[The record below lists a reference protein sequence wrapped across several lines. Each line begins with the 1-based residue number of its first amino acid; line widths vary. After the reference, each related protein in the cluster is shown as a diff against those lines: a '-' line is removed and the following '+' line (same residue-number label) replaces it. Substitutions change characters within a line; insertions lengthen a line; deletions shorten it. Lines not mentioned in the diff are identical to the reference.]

1 MEVQQPLS
9 TLNKQGLFAMYAY
22 SSTIFNQLLDF
33 VPKDKFCRFVGQHE
47 ADRYVKSLTTWNQ
60 FIALLY
66 AQATGKESLRE
77 IETGFSAHQNVWYHL
92 GVGSV
97 ARSTLSDA
105 NARRD
110 WRIFHDLFGEIL
122 TRCRDV
128 TPMRNKF
135 AFDNPLYALD
145 STTVSLCLSI
155 FDWAHYSRQKGALK
169 LHTLLDVRTAI
180 PEIIVV
186 SNGKTADIA
195 AGKCLDLSCLEK
207 RSILVFDRGYI
218 DYGWWHE
225 LAEAGLF
232 FVSRVKLSTAITVLG
247 QHAPPDCA
255 HGILKDARVFIG
267 EHCGYE
273 AYPEAVRM
281 VVYHDAERDETFTYL
296 TNNFELAAIDIAAI
310 YKQRWQI
317 ELFFKWI
324 KQHLKIKT
332 FLGTSKNAV
341 LTQIWVA
348 MIYYL
353 LLAYI
358 KFQTKY
364 SKSLLE
370 LTRLFRE
377 TLLIRR
383 HLVDVLSLTTR
394 TIARLTMRD
403 GPQMGLF

>member
-1 MEVQQPLS
+1 M
-9 TLNKQGLFAMYAY
+9 GIH

-33 VPKDKFCRFVGQHE
+33 VPRDKFNQFVGQHK

-60 FIALLY
+60 FVALLY

-77 IETGFSAHQNVWYHL
+77 IETGFSTHQNAWYHL
-92 GVGSV
+92 GVESV

-105 NARRD
+105 NSHRD
-110 WRIFHDLFGEIL
+110 WRIFRDLFGEVL
-122 TRCRDV
+122 VRCRDV
-128 TPMRNKF
+128 TPTRNKF

-145 STTVSLCLSI
+145 ATTVSLCLSV
-155 FDWAHYSRQKGALK
+155 FDWAKYRTTKGALK

-180 PEIIVV
+180 PEIVV
-186 SNGKTADIA
+186 ISNGKTADVTA
-195 AGKCLDLSCLEK
+195 AQRLNLSMLEK
-207 RSILVFDRGYI
+207 RSVLVFDRGYI
-218 DYGWWHE
+218 DYEWWHE
-225 LAEAGLF
+225 LNEKELF
-232 FVSRVKLSTAITVLG
+232 FVSRVRSNTAITYLG
-247 QHAPPDCA
+247 MHTTPDTTS
-255 HGILKDARVFIG
+255 GILKDARVLIG
-267 EHCGYE
+267 EHYGYE
-273 AYPEAVRM
+273 TYPEPLRM
-281 VVYHDAERDETFTYL
+281 VVYHDYERNETFTYL
-296 TNNFELAAIDIAAI
+296 TNSFELPALDIALI

-341 LTQIWVA
+341 LTQIWIA

-364 SKSLLE
+364 GKSLLE

-383 HLVDVLSLTTR
+383 HLVDVLSLTSR
-394 TIARLTMRD
+394 TVARLTMRD
-403 GPQMGLF
+403 GPQMALF

>member
-9 TLNKQGLFAMYAY
+9 TLNKQGPFAMYAH

-33 VPKDKFCRFVGQHE
+33 VPKDKFSRFVGQHK

-60 FIALLY
+60 FVALLY

-77 IETGFSAHQNVWYHL
+77 IETGFSAHQNAWYHL
-92 GVGSV
+92 GVSSV

-110 WRIFHDLFGEIL
+110 WRIFRDLFGEIL
-122 TRCRDV
+122 ARCRDV

-180 PEIIVV
+180 PEIVVV

-195 AGKCLDLSCLEK
+195 AGKRLDLSTLEK

-225 LAEAGLF
+225 LMEAELF
-232 FVSRVKLSTAITVLG
+232 FVSRVKSSTAITVLG
-247 QHAPPDCA
+247 THLPPDHA

-267 EHCGYE
+267 DHSGYE
-273 AYPEAVRM
+273 PYPEAVRM
-281 VVYHDAERDETFTYL
+281 VVYHDAQRNETFTYL
-296 TNNFELAAIDIAAI
+296 TNNFELSAPDIALI

-324 KQHLKIKT
+324 KQHLKIRT

-341 LTQIWVA
+341 LAQIWVA

-383 HLVDVLSLTTR
+383 HLVDTLSLTTR
-394 TIARLTMRD
+394 TVARLTIRD

>member
-1 MEVQQPLS
+1 MTPARAF
-9 TLNKQGLFAMYAY
+9 TMGIY
-22 SSTIFNQLLDF
+22 SNTIFNQLLDF
-33 VPKDKFCRFVGQHE
+33 VPRDKFNRFVGQHE

-60 FIALLY
+60 FVALLY
-66 AQATGKESLRE
+66 AQATDKESLRE
-77 IETGFSAHQNVWYHL
+77 IETGFSAHQNTWHHL

-122 TRCRDV
+122 LRCRDV
-128 TPMRNKF
+128 TPLRNRF

-145 STTVSLCLSI
+145 STTVSLCLSV
-155 FDWAHYSRQKGALK
+155 FDWAKYRTTKGALK
-169 LHTLLDVRTAI
+169 LHTLLDVRSAI
-180 PEIIVV
+180 PEIIVI
-186 SNGKTADIA
+186 SNGTTADVR
-195 AGKCLDLSCLEK
+195 AGKRLDLSMLEK

-225 LAEAGLF
+225 LTEKGLF
-232 FVSRVKLSTAITVLG
+232 FVSRIKTTTMITDLG
-247 QHAPPDCA
+247 QHTPANPVR
-255 HGILKDARVFIG
+255 GILKDARVFIG

-273 AYPEAVRM
+273 KYPEAVRM

-296 TNNFELAAIDIAAI
+296 TNNFELPAIDIALI

-332 FLGTSKNAV
+332 FLGTSRNAV

-383 HLVDVLSLTTR
+383 HLVDVLSLTPR
-394 TIARLTMRD
+394 TVARLTIRD
-403 GPQMGLF
+403 GPQMALF

>member
-1 MEVQQPLS
+1 
-9 TLNKQGLFAMYAY
+9 MYAHTT
-22 SSTIFNQLLDF
+22 TIFNQLLDF
-33 VPKDKFCRFVGQHE
+33 VPKDKFNRFVGQHS

-60 FIALLY
+60 FVALLF

-77 IETGFSAHQNVWYHL
+77 IETGLATHQNVWYHL
-92 GVGSV
+92 GIRSV
-97 ARSTLSDA
+97 ARSTLSYA
-105 NARRD
+105 NNRRD

-122 TRCRDV
+122 SRCRDV
-128 TPMRNKF
+128 TPTKNKF

-145 STTVSLCLSI
+145 STTISLCLSV
-155 FDWAHYSRQKGALK
+155 FDWAKYRTTKGALK

-180 PEIIVV
+180 PEVIVT
-186 SNGKTADIA
+186 SDGKKSDIA
-195 AGKCLDLSCLEK
+195 AAQRLDLSMFEK

-225 LAEAGLF
+225 INKAELF
-232 FVSRVKLSTAITVLG
+232 FVSRIKTNTMITVLG
-247 QHAPPDCA
+247 QHKEPNTAS
-255 HGILKDARVFIG
+255 GILKDARVWIG
-267 EHCGYE
+267 EHYGYE

-281 VVYHDAERDETFTYL
+281 VVYHDAERGETFTYL
-296 TNNFELAAIDIAAI
+296 TNNFELAALDIALI
-310 YKQRWQI
+310 YKNRWQV

-364 SKSLLE
+364 SRSLLE
-370 LTRLFRE
+370 LTRIFRE
-377 TLLIRR
+377 ALLVRR
-383 HLVDVLSLTTR
+383 HLVDILSITTK
-394 TIARLTMRD
+394 TVARLTMRD
-403 GPQMGLF
+403 GPQMELF

>member
-9 TLNKQGLFAMYAY
+9 TLNKQGLFAMYAHTT
-22 SSTIFNQLLDF
+22 TIFNQLTDF
-33 VPKDKFCRFVGQHE
+33 VPKDKFSRFVGQHA

-60 FIALLY
+60 FVALLY

-77 IETGFSAHQNVWYHL
+77 IETGFSAHRNVWYHL
-92 GVGSV
+92 GVQSV

-110 WRIFHDLFGEIL
+110 WRIFRDLFGEIL
-122 TRCRDV
+122 ARCRDV
-128 TPMRNKF
+128 TPTRNKF

-180 PEIIVV
+180 PEIIVI

-195 AGKCLDLSCLEK
+195 AGKRLDLSTLEK
-207 RSILVFDRGYI
+207 RSIVVFDRGYI

-225 LAEAGLF
+225 LTEAELF
-232 FVSRVKLSTAITVLG
+232 FVSRVKSSTAITVLG
-247 QHAPPDCA
+247 QHATADPA
-255 HGILKDARVFIG
+255 QGILKDSRVFIG
-267 EHCGYE
+267 DHCGYE
-273 AYPEAVRM
+273 PYPEAVRM
-281 VVYHDAERDETFTYL
+281 VVYHDAGRNETFTYL
-296 TNNFELAAIDIAAI
+296 TNNFELSALDIALI
-310 YKQRWQI
+310 YKERWKI

-394 TIARLTMRD
+394 TVARLTMRD

>member
-1 MEVQQPLS
+1 MN
-9 TLNKQGLFAMYAY
+9 TY

-33 VPKDKFCRFVGQHE
+33 VPKDKFNRFVGQHA

-60 FIALLY
+60 FVALLF

-92 GVGSV
+92 GVHSV
-97 ARSTLSDA
+97 ARSTLADA
-105 NARRD
+105 NSRRD

-122 TRCRDV
+122 SRCRDV
-128 TPMRNKF
+128 TPARNKF

-145 STTVSLCLSI
+145 ATVISLCLSV
-155 FDWAHYSRQKGALK
+155 FDWAKYRTTKGALK
-169 LHTLLDVRTAI
+169 LHTLLNVRTAI
-180 PEIIVV
+180 PEIVV
-186 SNGKTADIA
+186 ATDGKTSDIA
-195 AGKCLDLSCLEK
+195 AGRKIDLSALEK
-207 RSILVFDRGYI
+207 GSIVAIDRGYV
-218 DYGWWHE
+218 DYGWWRE
-225 LAEAGLF
+225 LDEQGLF
-232 FVSRVKLSTAITVLG
+232 FVSRTKSTTAITYLG
-247 QHAPPDCA
+247 QHVSPDTA
-255 HGILKDARVFIG
+255 SGILKDDRVFIG
-267 EHCGYE
+267 EHYGYE
-273 AYPEAVRM
+273 KYPKAVRM
-281 VVYHDAERDETFTYL
+281 VTYHDVESGETYSYL
-296 TNNFELAAIDIAAI
+296 TNNFELSASDIALI
-310 YKQRWQI
+310 YKNRWQV

-364 SKSLLE
+364 AKSLLE
-370 LTRLFRE
+370 LTRIFKE
-377 TLLIRR
+377 TLLVRR
-383 HLVDVLSLTTR
+383 HLVDILSITSR
-394 TIARLTMRD
+394 TVARLTMRD